1 MSNFKKSKT
10 ENERLTESSKI
21 IEKYPNRIPI
31 IIEKDKKSKIKDI
44 DKNKFLV
51 PNDMTL
57 GQFMY
62 VIRKRINLKASEA
75 IFLFINNALP
85 PTASIMGTIYENNKD
100 KDGFLYIE
108 YEGENTFG

>member
-1 MSNFKKSKT
+1 MELEKLSLD
-10 ENERLTESSKI
+10 ERITESTRMR
-21 IEKYPNRIPI
+21 EKYPDRVPVIVN
-31 IIEKDKKSKIKDI
+31 KVKNSKLADI
-44 DKNKFLV
+44 DKKKYIV
-51 PNDMTL
+51 PMDLTV